1 MLCYWVCQKKKV
13 IWVFPNS
20 LWKNPNFLAN
30 SVYMKV
36 VKRVNSKNCHHKEKR
51 SINVLDGGWVFSVSF
66 FLSLPSRLSLPPS
79 NRTRRTNFKLKYHV
93 GKGFHISFH
102 DPYILDLESDL
113 VLQQSNSSHLKKKMQ
128 VATAICTKKKKL
140 KIYCMVECM
149 IAASQ
154 HIIIYDILPE
164 KGKACRV
171 TWKFDIL
178 PLYLGV
184 QESGWSLTSV
194 RNCRELNS
202 PHVLFIKS
210 HPLSWTRG
218 HCFKNSPF
226 CPAPTMYFL
235 LLTISIGTQICYHF
249 SHI

>member
-1 MLCYWVCQKKKV
+1 M
-13 IWVFPNS
+13 
-20 LWKNPNFLAN
+20 
-30 SVYMKV
+30 
-36 VKRVNSKNCHHKEKR
+36 
-51 SINVLDGGWVFSVSF
+51 GGWVFSVSF
-66 FLSLPSRLSLPPS
+66 LLSLPSRLSLSPS
-79 NRTRRTNFKLKYHV
+79 NRTRTNFKLKYHV

-113 VLQQSNSSHLKKKMQ
+113 VLQQSNSSHFKKKCKWLPQ
-128 VATAICTKKKKL
+128 YVKKKKL
-140 KIYCMVECM
+140 KISCVVECVV
-149 IAASQ
+149 AASQ
-154 HIIIYDILPE
+154 HISIYDILPE

-178 PLYLGV
+178 PLHLGV
-184 QESGWSLTSV
+184 RESGWSLTSM
-194 RNCRELNS
+194 RYCRELNS